1 MWRLSSA
8 MASRRAF
15 LALLVSFLVI
25 SCTAVKED
33 RRDCPSELAL
43 HLSGP
48 GPIEY
53 RVESVDGDVLHAGSV
68 PRDTVVYCDVPRS
81 RVRIMAVSG
90 APLGDG
96 VRIPYGSDSPP
107 LYLYHGVISA
117 RGEALKVNAALHKH
131 FCLLTL
137 VLDGPPGDGEP
148 LGVTVR
154 GAVDG
159 IGLDGRPS
167 AGSFSCNADAGACR
181 LPRQAP
187 SDRLLLDIVMEDKVV
202 RTFSLGTYIRE
213 AGYDWADT
221 DLEDITIHISLSVT
235 HIRFQIGDWTR
246 EVSVSV
252 EI

>member
-1 MWRLSSA
+1 MWRPLTA
-8 MASRRAF
+8 MASRRACR
-15 LALLVSFLVI
+15 ALLVLLLST
-25 SCTAVKED
+25 SCTVIKED
-33 RRDCPSELAL
+33 RSECPCELAI

-53 RVESVDGDVLHAGSV
+53 RVDDLEGGVLHTGSV

-81 RVRIMAVSG
+81 RVRIVAVSG
-90 APLGDG
+90 VPLGDG
-96 VRIPYGSDSPP
+96 LRIPFGSGSPP
-107 LYLYHGVISA
+107 LYLYQGVISA
-117 RGEALKVNAALHKH
+117 HGEALKVNAALHKH

-148 LGVTVR
+148 VGVTVR

-159 IGLDGRPS
+159 IGLDGRPTR
-167 AGSFSCNADAGACR
+167 GDFSCRAVSGVCS

-187 SDRLLLDIVMEDKVV
+187 SDLLFLDIVMEDHVV
-202 RTFSLGTYIRE
+202 RTFALGTYIRE
-213 AGYDWADT
+213 AGYDWANT

-235 HIRFQIGDWTR
+235 HIRFRIGDWTR